1 MMKRNVSMHLAH
13 ATNRL
18 RAPLAA
24 ASVLALALAGAWF
37 FAFSENVRGQTDLG
51 ACELSPWLL
60 DALLDDANYDLPSYR
75 CDELELDGLAIW
87 DFSTLPSALERRL
100 PGRFSI
106 SEADYELLL
115 ELSDFN
121 EDSLPQDLIGFGERG
136 EVRLID
142 LTGTGYRISDI
153 DFRNIPIGTGIALSV
168 SGSARTGFQT
178 DLYSTT
184 ENRMGYVSV
193 AFPGVLESDQ
203 ESLIVSA
210 TVDAESGQ
218 QNLIEIGQNMLLNG
232 DARSVV
238 YYWPVYVESD
248 NDNDPD
254 WDFELEI
261 DADADAYRERDGTG
275 RRESLDLTDVL
286 DISVAEI
293 VVSDADAPRVLVS
306 DRSSLVE
313 EAIED
318 ALDEIT
324 SISNRG
330 DDITLKDLSAI
341 TTLNL
346 VDTDDGRT
354 YALGSGDLEGLSGLT
369 KLHLKGAS
377 RLPRGIFDGVGDR
390 ERGVVID
397 FSRNSPQ
404 DSGDPRGGDYDLGT
418 IPSYILSDIESH
430 QTLVLTG
437 EQDSGGNPLVTGLD
451 QDSYRARP
459 GESFPVTMPVFY
471 SGDAED
477 STTYY
482 VVAQLPYDF
491 AENTAPVV
499 DKDDLGGIIA
509 LHDDDVVRT
518 MITVPDTV
526 DDEKGQWVLF
536 VFEDDDEA
544 LDSLV
549 DWALINP

>member
-1 MMKRNVSMHLAH
+1 MHLAH

-24 ASVLALALAGAWF
+24 VSALVLALAAAWGI
-37 FAFSENVRGQTDLG
+37 AFSESVRGQTDLG

-75 CDELELDGLAIW
+75 CDELELTGLAIW
-87 DFSTLPSALERRL
+87 DFSTLPSRLERQL

-106 SEADYELLL
+106 SDADYELLL

-178 DLYSTT
+178 DVYSTK
-184 ENRMGYVSV
+184 ENRMGHVSV

-203 ESLIVSA
+203 DSLIVSA
-210 TVDAESGQ
+210 TIDAESDQ
-218 QNLIEIGQNMLLNG
+218 RNLIDLGQNMLLNG
-232 DARSVV
+232 DARNVV
-238 YYWPVYVESD
+238 YHWPIYVESD

-275 RRESLDLTDVL
+275 RRESLDLTDAL

-293 VVSDADAPRVLVS
+293 VVEDSDAPRVLVS

-318 ALDEIT
+318 ELVKIT
-324 SISNRG
+324 SISHRG

-354 YALGSGDLEGLSGLT
+354 FALSSGDLEGLSGLT

-404 DSGDPRGGDYDLGT
+404 DSDDPRGGDYDLGS
-418 IPSYILSDIESH
+418 IPAYILADIESH
-430 QTLVLTG
+430 QTLLLTG
-437 EQDSGGNPLVTGLD
+437 QVDSSRNPLVTGLD

-459 GESFPVTMPVFY
+459 GDSFAVTLPVFY
-471 SGDAED
+471 TGDADD

-482 VVAQLPYDF
+482 AIAQLPYDF
-491 AENTAPVV
+491 AENTEPFV

-509 LHDDDVVRT
+509 LRDNDVIRT
-518 MITVPDTV
+518 MITVPDEV
-526 DDEKGQWVLF
+526 DEEKGQWVLF
-536 VFEDDDEA
+536 VFLDDEEA
-544 LDSLV
+544 LASLV

>member
-1 MMKRNVSMHLAH
+1 MHLAQ
-13 ATNRL
+13 ATNRW

-24 ASVLALALAGAWF
+24 VSALALALTAAWGL
-37 FAFSENVRGQTDLG
+37 AFSEDARGQTDLG

-60 DALLDDANYDLPSYR
+60 NALLDDANYDLPSYQ
-75 CDELELDGLAIW
+75 CDELELEDLAIW
-87 DFSTLPSALERRL
+87 DFSTLPSALERGL

-106 SEADYELLL
+106 SDSDYKLLL
-115 ELSDFN
+115 DLSGFN

-136 EVRLID
+136 VVRLID

-178 DLYSTT
+178 DVYSAK
-184 ENRMGYVSV
+184 ENSMRYVSV
-193 AFPGVLESDQ
+193 AFPGVLESNQD
-203 ESLIVSA
+203 SLIVSA
-210 TVDAESGQ
+210 TVDAESDQ
-218 QNLIEIGQNMLLNG
+218 RNLIDIGQNMLLNG
-232 DARSVV
+232 DARNVV

-261 DADADAYRERDGTG
+261 DADANAYRERDGTG
-275 RRESLDLTDVL
+275 RRESLDLTDAL

-293 VVSDADAPRVLVS
+293 VVNDADAPRLLVS

-318 ALDEIT
+318 ALEDIA
-324 SISNRG
+324 SISHRG

-341 TTLNL
+341 TSLNL
-346 VDTDDGRT
+346 VDSDDGRT
-354 YALGSGDLEGLSGLT
+354 FALRSGDLEGLSGLT

-377 RLPRGIFDGVGDR
+377 RLPRAVFEGVGDSD
-390 ERGVVID
+390 RGVVID

-404 DSGDPRGGDYDLGT
+404 DSGDPRGGDYDLGS
-418 IPSYILSDIESH
+418 IPAYILSDIEPH
-430 QTLVLTG
+430 QTLILSG
-437 EQDSGGNPLVTGLD
+437 QQDSGGNRLVTGLD
-451 QDSYRARP
+451 QGSYRARP
-459 GESFPVTMPVFY
+459 GESFAVTVPVFY
-471 SGDAED
+471 SGDADD

-482 VVAQLPYDF
+482 IVAQLPYDF
-491 AENTAPVV
+491 AENTSPVV

-509 LHDDDVVRT
+509 LRDDDVART
-518 MITVPDTV
+518 MITVPETV
-526 DDEKGQWVLF
+526 DEDKGQWALF
-536 VFEDDDEA
+536 VFEGDDEDLA
-544 LDSLV
+544 SLV

>member
-1 MMKRNVSMHLAH
+1 MHLAH

-24 ASVLALALAGAWF
+24 VSVLALALAAVWG
-37 FAFSENVRGQTDLG
+37 FAYSDNARGQTDLG

-75 CDELELDGLAIW
+75 CDELELEGLAIW

-100 PGRFSI
+100 PGRFAI
-106 SEADYELLL
+106 SDSDYELLL
-115 ELSDFN
+115 ELSKFS

-136 EVRLID
+136 AVRLID

-153 DFRNIPIGTGIALSV
+153 DFRNIPIGTGIALTV

-178 DLYSTT
+178 DVYSTK

-193 AFPGVLESDQ
+193 AFPGVLDSDQ
-203 ESLIVSA
+203 DSLIVSA
-210 TVDAESGQ
+210 RVDAESGQ
-218 QNLIEIGQNMLLNG
+218 RSLIDIGQKMLLNG
-232 DARSVV
+232 DLRNVV
-238 YYWPVYVESD
+238 YYWPVYVGSD

-275 RRESLDLTDVL
+275 RSETLDLTDVL
-286 DISVAEI
+286 DIAVAEI

-313 EAIED
+313 DAIED
-318 ALDEIT
+318 ELAKIT
-324 SISNRG
+324 SISHRG

-354 YALGSGDLEGLSGLT
+354 FALGNGDLEGLSGLT

-397 FSRNSPQ
+397 FSRNSPR
-404 DSGDPRGGDYDLGT
+404 DSRDPRGGGYDLGS
-418 IPSYILSDIESH
+418 IPGYILSDIEPH
-430 QTLVLTG
+430 QTLLLTG
-437 EQDSGGNPLVTGLD
+437 QKDSGGKPLVAGLD
-451 QDSYRARP
+451 EGSYRARP
-459 GESFPVTMPVFY
+459 GESFAVTLPLFY
-471 SGDAED
+471 SGDAD
-477 STTYY
+477 DPAAYY

-491 AENTAPVV
+491 AENTEPVV

-509 LHDDDVVRT
+509 LHDGDVART
-518 MITVPDTV
+518 MIMVPEEV
-526 DDEKGQWVLF
+526 DEDKGQWVLF
-536 VFEDDDEA
+536 VFEGDDEDLA
-544 LDSLV
+544 SLV
-549 DWALINP
+549 DWAPISP

>member
-1 MMKRNVSMHLAH
+1 MHLAH
-13 ATNRL
+13 AINRL

-24 ASVLALALAGAWF
+24 ISALVLALTAVWGL
-37 FAFSENVRGQTDLG
+37 AFSESARGQTDLG
-51 ACELSPWLL
+51 ACKLSPWLL

-100 PGRFSI
+100 PGRFAF
-106 SEADYELLL
+106 SEADYKLLL
-115 ELSDFN
+115 ELSGFN

-178 DLYSTT
+178 DSYSTK
-184 ENRMGYVSV
+184 ENSMGYVSV

-203 ESLIVSA
+203 DSLIVSA

-218 QNLIEIGQNMLLNG
+218 RNLIDIGQNMLLNG

-238 YYWPVYVESD
+238 YYWPIYVESD

-254 WDFELEI
+254 WDFDLEI

-293 VVSDADAPRVLVS
+293 VVDDADAPRVLVS

-313 EAIED
+313 EAIKD
-318 ALDEIT
+318 ALGGIT
-324 SISNRG
+324 SISHRG
-330 DDITLKDLSAI
+330 DDITLTDLSAI

-354 YALGSGDLEGLSGLT
+354 FALGIGDLEGLSGLT

-404 DSGDPRGGDYDLGT
+404 DSGDPRGGDYDLGS
-418 IPSYILSDIESH
+418 IPAYILSDIEPH
-430 QTLVLTG
+430 QTLLLAGQV
-437 EQDSGGNPLVTGLD
+437 DSGGDPLVTGLD
-451 QDSYRARP
+451 QDSYRASP
-459 GESFPVTMPVFY
+459 GESFAVTMPVFHT
-471 SGDAED
+471 GDAKD
-477 STTYY
+477 PTTYY
-482 VVAQLPYDF
+482 AVAQLPYGF
-491 AENTAPVV
+491 RENTAPFV
-499 DKDDLGGIIA
+499 DKDDLDGIIA
-509 LHDDDVVRT
+509 LRDNDVVRT
-518 MITVPDTV
+518 MIAVPDTV
-526 DDEKGQWVLF
+526 DEEKGQWVLF
-536 VFEDDDEA
+536 VFLDDDEDLA
-544 LDSLV
+544 SLV